1 MATKVKRSGGKA
13 SGEKAAPAAKASTAA
28 KSNGS
33 AKRGELAAK
42 LRKEAGA
49 IAKRLQGG
57 GKMKA
62 EKERYGLSADTAIVK
77 ALAAEGFTS
86 KGAALEVETIAKPD
100 TAAGKKAIVKRRG
113 EGEPWYLLEIAT
125 GKTESELRAI
135 VEEAGG
141 PVGRVYRNTGKSES
155 SAGR

>member
-13 SGEKAAPAAKASTAA
+13 SAKESGASSAKANGGETAA
-28 KSNGS
+28 QR
-33 AKRGELAAK
+33 KRGELSKK
-42 LRKEAGA
+42 LAKEAPA
-49 IAKRLQGG
+49 IAKRLAGG

-77 ALAAEGFTS
+77 ALAEAGFTS
-86 KGAALEVETIAKPD
+86 KGAKLEVEPIDASK
-100 TAAGKKAIVKRRG
+100 AAGKKAVVKARK
-113 EGEPWYLLEIAT
+113 EGESWIILSVRT
-125 GKTESELRAI
+125 GLSEAELRKI

-141 PVGRVYRNTGKSES
+141 PTGRVYRNAGGK